1 MRAKFKYSFLLLL
14 VISLVLA
21 LSGCDKPIVINS
33 KGPIGH
39 KEIELVRDALLLML
53 IVVIPVIIMTFTFAW
68 KFREGN
74 KRANYSPKFY
84 HNNIIELVVWF
95 IPIMIIL
102 VLATITWRTTH
113 ELDPYKPIVDE
124 NNTKPITIEAV
135 ALDWKW
141 LFIYPEQ
148 NIATINYI
156 TFPVNTPIAFKI
168 TADAP
173 MNAFQIPQ
181 LGTQIYAMAGMQTQV
196 HLIANDPGKYF
207 GRSVN
212 FSGRGFADMVFTA
225 NAVSDE
231 AFNNWVN
238 AVKQSSFKLDGDAYN
253 KIAQPSEDAP
263 VVFFSS
269 VQPHLFQNIMM
280 KFMMPGMDDLNQ
292 DHSKMMPM

>member
-1 MRAKFKYSFLLLL
+1 M
-14 VISLVLA
+14 VLT
-21 LSGCDKPIVINS
+21 LSGCVKPIVINS
-33 KGPIGH
+33 KGPIGQ

-53 IVVIPVIIMTFTFAW
+53 IVVIPVIVMTFTFAW
-68 KFREGN
+68 KFRESN

-102 VLATITWRTTH
+102 VLATLTWRTTH
-113 ELDPYKPIVDE
+113 ELDPYKPIASEDHA
-124 NNTKPITIEAV
+124 KPITIEAV

-148 NIATINYI
+148 GIATINYI
-156 TFPVNTPIAFKI
+156 MFPVNVPVAFKI

-173 MNAFQIPQ
+173 MNALQIPQ
-181 LGTQIYAMAGMQTQV
+181 LGTQIYAMAGMQTQL
-196 HLIANDPGKYF
+196 HLIAYESGNYI

-212 FSGRGFADMVFTA
+212 FSGQGFADMVFSA
-225 NAVSDE
+225 NAVSND
-231 AFNNWVN
+231 AFNSWLDYVR
-238 AVKQSSFKLDGDAYN
+238 QSPNKLDGDTYN
-253 KIAQPSEDAP
+253 KLAQPSEDAP
-263 VVFFSS
+263 VEFFSS